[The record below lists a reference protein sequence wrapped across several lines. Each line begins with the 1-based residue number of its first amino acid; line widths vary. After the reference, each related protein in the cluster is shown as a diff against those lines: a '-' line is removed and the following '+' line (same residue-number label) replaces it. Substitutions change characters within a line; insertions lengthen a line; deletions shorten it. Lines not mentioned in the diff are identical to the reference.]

1 MNAKKIEECYSRG
14 TEWASLLE
22 SERHATLRYVISEAL
37 TMRGQGNMSEYNMNR
52 VTQSLDRYIID
63 NYPKLRD
70 KELELLINLGIGG
83 ELSRD
88 TFVTGAAIMLWIR
101 TFYGCP
107 ERTRVVDDDHDR
119 MLERTRPNNG
129 TVLSRNLEAYETKY
143 RQAYE
148 YYQEHWTI
156 FDHTRDKDPRAFSL
170 PHWASMVYQVYLKRG
185 EIATPT
191 AAEIDAAMERAM
203 QYVKEEQQQ
212 GWGWLT
218 HDMIQTQ
225 IDDLRDAYLL
235 ENHYSKTTALLQ

>member
-1 MNAKKIEECYSRG
+1 MNTKKIEECYSKG
-14 TEWASLLE
+14 SEWSSLLE
-22 SERHATLRYVISEAL
+22 SERLATLRYAISEAL
-37 TMRGQGNMSEYNMNR
+37 TMRGQGQMGESNMDR
-52 VTQSLDRYIID
+52 VTRSLDRYIIE

-70 KELELLINLGIGG
+70 KELELVINLGIGG
-83 ELSRD
+83 ELSRE
-88 TFVTGAAIMLWIR
+88 TYVTGAAIMQWVR
-101 TFYGCP
+101 TFYSCP

-119 MLERTRPNNG
+119 MMERTRPNNG

-148 YYQEHWTI
+148 YYQDHWTI
-156 FDHTRDKDPRAFSL
+156 FDHSRDKDPRAFSL

-191 AAEIDAAMERAM
+191 AAEIDTAMERAM
-203 QYVKEEQQQ
+203 QYVQEEQQQ

-235 ENHYSKTTALLQ
+235 ENHYSKTTSLLQ